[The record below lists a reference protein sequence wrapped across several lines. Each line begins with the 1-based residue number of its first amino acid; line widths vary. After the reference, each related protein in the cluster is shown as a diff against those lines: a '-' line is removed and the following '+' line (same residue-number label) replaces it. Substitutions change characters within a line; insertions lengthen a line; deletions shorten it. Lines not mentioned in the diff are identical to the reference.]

1 MGEKI
6 ECDCDK
12 AHYVVATAIIVKN
25 NKFLIAKRADWEKNM
40 PGKWTVPGGK
50 LETSDYTKREYDTKE
65 GKQWYNIVEILI
77 RREVKEE
84 VGMDIKEIG
93 YVCSLA
99 YIRHDSIPCL
109 IISLYAYPASE
120 EIKLCSALS
129 EYAWVSLDE
138 AKNYDLIDGI
148 YHELEILDNFLKT
161 GKNMIW
167 KKN

>member
-12 AHYVVATAIIVKN
+12 AHYVVATAIIVRDS
-25 NKFLIAKRADWEKNM
+25 KFLIAKRADWEKNS

-50 LETSDYTKREYDTKE
+50 LETKDYLSREYDTKE
-65 GKQWYNIVEILI
+65 GKQWYNVIEDLI

-84 VGMDIKEIG
+84 VGLEIKEIG
-93 YVCSLA
+93 YVCSLV
-99 YIRHDSIPCL
+99 YIRHDNIPCL
-109 IISLYAYPASE
+109 IISLYASPASE

-148 YHELEILDNFLKT
+148 YKELEILDRHLKT
-161 GKNMIW
+161 GESMCWEKQ
-167 KKN
+167 